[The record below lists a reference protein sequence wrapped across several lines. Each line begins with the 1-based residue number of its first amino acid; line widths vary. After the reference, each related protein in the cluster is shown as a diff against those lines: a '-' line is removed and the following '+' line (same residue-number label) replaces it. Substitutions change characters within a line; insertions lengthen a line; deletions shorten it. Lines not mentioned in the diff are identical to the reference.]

1 MKRTVAKELG
11 NITVTDYKFERRFGS
26 SVVVK
31 LPFMIHTGAFC
42 IYNYTY

>member
-26 SVVVK
+26 SVIVK
-31 LPFMIHTGAFC
+31 LPFMRKTGKK
-42 IYNYTY
+42 